1 LPERVGFLTIGA
13 MSVDALELA
22 QQLVSID
29 SVSRHSNAAA
39 SDLLHGVLEDAGFE
53 VERVEYDDPDGER
66 KVNLVGR
73 RGNGSGGFGL
83 FSHSDTVPGDS
94 WTADP
99 FTPRREGDRLIGL
112 GSCDMKGPL
121 AATIEAAAA
130 PALDTLVRPVYV
142 VVTADEEVSGRG
154 ALQVAAR
161 SRLYRAGPARGVVA
175 EPTRLTPVYA
185 HKGGAKAVVTA
196 HGRAAHSSTGK
207 GVNATFLIA
216 PFLAEMARLAEEIQR
231 DESFLNHE
239 FVPPHNCV
247 NVTIDD
253 GRTRPNVTAAKTVC
267 TLAFRPM
274 PDDRSDDLLAI
285 IRERAERHGLHFKG
299 VRGQAFRVA
308 PECRVVQLAL
318 QATGVEQAVTV
329 GFGTDAFA
337 FMNDLELVVLG
348 PGNIAQAH
356 TEGEWIAVPEL
367 RRAVAVYRSMI
378 DAACGP
384 AADAAPA

>member
-39 SDLLHGVLEDAGFE
+39 SDLLHGVLEGAGFE
-53 VERVEYDDPDGER
+53 VERLEYDDPDGVR
-66 KVNLVGR
+66 KVNLVSR
-73 RGNGSGGFGL
+73 RGSGSGGFGL
-83 FSHSDTVPGDS
+83 FSHNDTVPGDS
-94 WTADP
+94 WASDP

-274 PDDRSDDLLAI
+274 PDDRSDDLMAI

-348 PGNIAQAH
+348 PGDIAQAH
-356 TEGEWIAVPEL
+356 TEDEWIALAQL
-367 RRAVAVYRSMI
+367 RAAVRVYGSMI
-378 DAACGP
+378 DAACG
-384 AADAAPA
+384 AA

>member
-1 LPERVGFLTIGA
+1 

-53 VERVEYDDPDGER
+53 VERLEYDDPDGVR
-66 KVNLVGR
+66 KVNLVSR
-73 RGNGSGGFGL
+73 RGSGSGGFGL
-83 FSHSDTVPGDS
+83 FSHNDTVPGDS
-94 WTADP
+94 WASDP

-348 PGNIAQAH
+348 PGDIAQAH
-356 TEGEWIAVPEL
+356 TEDEWISVTQL
-367 RRAVAVYRSMI
+367 RRAVAVYGAMI
-378 DAACGP
+378 DAECGSGAPPAAGP
-384 AADAAPA
+384 AAS

>member
-1 LPERVGFLTIGA
+1 
-13 MSVDALELA
+13 
-22 QQLVSID
+22 
-29 SVSRHSNAAA
+29 
-39 SDLLHGVLEDAGFE
+39 
-53 VERVEYDDPDGER
+53 
-66 KVNLVGR
+66 
-73 RGNGSGGFGL
+73 
-83 FSHSDTVPGDS
+83 
-94 WTADP
+94 
-99 FTPRREGDRLIGL
+99 
-112 GSCDMKGPL
+112 
-121 AATIEAAAA
+121 
-130 PALDTLVRPVYV
+130 
-142 VVTADEEVSGRG
+142 
-154 ALQVAAR
+154 
-161 SRLYRAGPARGVVA
+161 
-175 EPTRLTPVYA
+175 VYA

-318 QATGVEQAVTV
+318 QATGVERAVTV

>member
-1 LPERVGFLTIGA
+1 

-22 QQLVSID
+22 QQLVAID
-29 SVSRHSNAAA
+29 SVSRHSNVAA

-185 HKGGAKAVVTA
+185 HKGGARAVVTA
-196 HGRAAHSSTGK
+196 RGRAAHSSTGK

-216 PFLAEMARLAEEIQR
+216 PFLAEMARLAEEIQS

-239 FVPPHNCV
+239 FAPPHNCL

-253 GRTRPNVTAAKTVC
+253 GRTRPNVTAAQTVC

-285 IRERAERHGLHFKG
+285 IGERAERHGLHFKG

-308 PECRVVQLAL
+308 PDSRVVRLAL

-356 TEGEWIAVPEL
+356 TEGEWISVTQL
-367 RRAVAVYRSMI
+367 RRAVEVYGAMI
-378 DAACGP
+378 DAECGSGAEPAAAPGP
-384 AADAAPA
+384 A

>member
-1 LPERVGFLTIGA
+1 

-39 SDLLHGVLEDAGFE
+39 SDLLHGVLEGAGFE
-53 VERVEYDDPDGER
+53 VERLEYDDPDGVR
-66 KVNLVGR
+66 KVNLVSR
-73 RGNGSGGFGL
+73 RGSGSGGFGL
-83 FSHSDTVPGDS
+83 FSHNDTVPGDS
-94 WTADP
+94 WASDP

-318 QATGVEQAVTV
+318 QATGVERAVTV

-348 PGNIAQAH
+348 PGDIAQAH
-356 TEGEWIAVPEL
+356 TEDEWISVTQL
-367 RRAVAVYRSMI
+367 RRAVAVYGAMI
-378 DAACGP
+378 DAECGSGAPPAAGP
-384 AADAAPA
+384 AAS

>member
-1 LPERVGFLTIGA
+1 

-53 VERVEYDDPDGER
+53 VERLEYDDPDGVR
-66 KVNLVGR
+66 KVNLVSR
-73 RGNGSGGFGL
+73 RGSGSGGFGL
-83 FSHSDTVPGDS
+83 FSHNDTVPGDS
-94 WTADP
+94 WASDP

-318 QATGVEQAVTV
+318 QATGVERAVTV

-348 PGNIAQAH
+348 PGDIAQAH
-356 TEGEWIAVPEL
+356 TEDEWISVTQL
-367 RRAVAVYRSMI
+367 RRAVAVYGAMI
-378 DAACGP
+378 DAECGSGAPPAAGP
-384 AADAAPA
+384 AAS